1 MSTFIYRARDSSG
14 ALITGSLEADKRE
27 VIEVKLDGMGLIPIT
42 VKESKSQFFQKD
54 IRDIFEKITDED
66 IILFTRQ
73 LSTLYKAGIP
83 LLQGLETLV
92 NQVEKKK
99 FKEIIKKIVKDI
111 EEGKSLATAISHY
124 PKVFN
129 EVYVSMIEAGETA
142 GILADILDR
151 LCLMIETDAENRSRI
166 KAATLY
172 PKIVVLAIVVA
183 IVVVMTFVVP
193 SFAKL
198 YSGYNATL
206 PLPTRMLI
214 SISDFF
220 TDTWYIIFALIIIVS
235 LSVRRY
241 IKTERGEFL
250 LDKWK
255 LKFPIFGPIIL
266 KSTLSRFTRVLGSL
280 FRSGIPVLEAF
291 DIASGAVGNKV
302 VSKAVSEIREG
313 VRSGK
318 NIADPMSQI
327 ESFPNLFPS
336 MVVQMVAVGESSGSL
351 DEMLLKVSDYLD
363 QEAAYSIKN
372 LTTTLE
378 PVLLLII
385 FGMVLFLA
393 LAIFLPMWDMVKL
406 TGR

>member
-1 MSTFIYRARDSSG
+1 MSTFAYRARNNAG
-14 ALITGSLEADKRE
+14 LLVTGSLEADKKE
-27 VIEVKLDGMGLIPIT
+27 ILEAKLDRMGLIPIT
-42 VKESKSQFFQKD
+42 VKESKGQFFKKD
-54 IRDIFEKITDED
+54 IGDVFEKITDED

-83 LLQGLETLV
+83 LLQGLETLAG
-92 NQVEKKK
+92 QAEKKK
-99 FKEIIKKIVKDI
+99 FKEIIKKIVENV
-111 EEGKSLATAISHY
+111 EEGKSLATAISYY

-129 EVYVSMIEAGETA
+129 EVYVSMIEAGEAA

-151 LCLMIETDAENRSRI
+151 LCLMLETDAENRSRI

-183 IVVVMTFVVP
+183 IVVMMTFVVP

-206 PLPTRMLI
+206 PLPTRLLI
-214 SISDFF
+214 GISNFF
-220 TDTWYIIFALIIIVS
+220 AGAWYFIVAFIIVAT

-241 IKTERGEFL
+241 MKTERGEIA
-250 LDKWK
+250 LDNWK

-291 DIASGAVGNKV
+291 DIVSRTVDNKI
-302 VSKAVSEIREG
+302 VSKIVKEIRES
-313 VRSGK
+313 VKSGK
-318 NIADPMSQI
+318 NIADPMGNV
-327 ESFPNLFPS
+327 ESFPNLFPA
-336 MVVQMVAVGESSGSL
+336 MVVQMVAIGESSGAL
-351 DEMLLKVSDYLD
+351 DEMLLKASDYLD
-363 QEAAYSIKN
+363 QEAGHAIKN
-372 LTTTLE
+372 LTTSLE
-378 PVLLLII
+378 PILLLII

-393 LAIFLPMWDMVKL
+393 LAIFLPMWDLVKL

>member
-14 ALITGSLEADKRE
+14 ALIAGSLEADKKE
-27 VIEVKLDGMGLIPIT
+27 ILEAKLDGMGLIPIT
-42 VKESKSQFFQKD
+42 VRESKGQFYQKD
-54 IRDIFEKITDED
+54 IRDVFEKITDED

-83 LLQGLETLV
+83 LLQGLETLID
-92 NQVEKKK
+92 QVEKKK

-111 EEGKSLATAISHY
+111 EEGKSLASAISHY

-129 EVYVSMIEAGETA
+129 EVYISMIEAGEAA
-142 GILADILDR
+142 GILAEILDR
-151 LCLMIETDAENRSRI
+151 LCLMIETDAENRARI

-172 PKIVVLAIVVA
+172 PKIVILAIVVA
-183 IVVVMTFVVP
+183 IVVMMTFVVP

-214 SISDFF
+214 GISNFF
-220 TDTWYIIFALIIIVS
+220 TDAWYIIFGLIGIVT
-235 LSVRRY
+235 LSIQRY
-241 IKTERGEFL
+241 IKTERGEFVV
-250 LDKWK
+250 DKWK
-255 LKFPIFGPIIL
+255 LKVPIFGPIIL
-266 KSTLSRFTRVLGSL
+266 KSTLSRFARVLGSL

-291 DIASGAVGNKV
+291 EIVSRSVDNKI
-302 VSKAVSEIREG
+302 VSKAVNEIRES

-318 NIADPMSQI
+318 SIADPMGNVASY
-327 ESFPNLFPS
+327 PNLFPS

-363 QEAAYSIKN
+363 QEASYSIKN
-372 LTTTLE
+372 LTTSLE
-378 PVLLLII
+378 PILLLII
-385 FGMVLFLA
+385 FGIVLFLA
-393 LAIFLPMWDMVKL
+393 LAIFLPMWDLVKL